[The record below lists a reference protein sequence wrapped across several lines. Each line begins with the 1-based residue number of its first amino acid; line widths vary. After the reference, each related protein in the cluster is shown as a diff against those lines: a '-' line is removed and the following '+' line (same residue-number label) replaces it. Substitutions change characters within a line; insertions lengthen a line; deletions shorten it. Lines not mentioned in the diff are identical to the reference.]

1 MKHIIKDMSSIG
13 KMNKIRYI
21 CLFLLVLC
29 YPRISQAGRI
39 EQYVDSSTTWL
50 SDRLQMHWVTYAD
63 TTYIKGE
70 VYDHLGQHRAPV
82 PTVCLSG
89 TRGHATT
96 YRHPSLEEIPPRH
109 EDERGM
115 WLYDNATQQYKWAPI
130 SETGNIAQSINQ
142 EICSLA
148 LQAAKKGT
156 QPYLDIANSIL
167 KTYMYGIRYTQMPQ
181 DILHGHMQT
190 LVGLQSFEVIHEN
203 TLPYMTETYNLLLQS
218 PDASRLFPD
227 AGRDTCIENAFR
239 HWAEIIIA
247 NGVPHNNWDIIQAR
261 FILNVASALQDDS
274 AYADGRGK
282 QYYIDVVLHQDFV
295 RQWSLS
301 RLAQQGFDQNNGIW
315 HECAGYNLVVL
326 EEFDK
331 ARALLL
337 DLTGNDLYDE
347 LPILIKA
354 RQTAAQ
360 MLFPD
365 SLTIGFGDT
374 HPSRLESYSLFRN
387 STKSGNTPAEALR
400 STLFY
405 APESSWLVARTGM
418 EKDTDLAFALN
429 GSKGNHQ
436 HANGISLELYGCGL
450 RLGPDAGIGY
460 TLYSGS
466 DYLEYY
472 GRFPAHNTVCVDGV
486 SDYPIM
492 MSQHAFT
499 LLDSAST
506 TLNSKLSTL
515 HSPLSYAE
523 VEFIEPE
530 TQAMQRRLVVMTEQ
544 YFVDIFRSRR
554 QDGQDRFNDY
564 FYHNLGQ
571 RILSQGANLQGT
583 PSSDLAFAGGHLY
596 AYSYFYDVQQIPY
609 TTNLTYSINN
619 DSICMNQWS
628 KPADHRRFYR
638 ALAPSTE
645 GLSRIKGMP
654 YDIRNTPTL
663 TYIERQF
670 GEAWTRPFVH
680 VFEPTAKHQTP
691 STIQRVEYPKVTII
705 DKTTESA
712 VAVLIVHKDGTRDL
726 IVSTDNPQ
734 SCVRV
739 LGKKYK
745 GAINCVRL

>member
-1 MKHIIKDMSSIG
+1 MKHIINDMLSIG
-13 KMNKIRYI
+13 KMNNLRYI
-21 CLFLLVLC
+21 CLFLLAIC

-39 EQYVDSSTTWL
+39 DQYVDSSATWL

-63 TTYIKGE
+63 TTYVRGE
-70 VYDHLGQHRAPV
+70 KFDHVGQHRAPV

-89 TRGHATT
+89 SRGHATT
-96 YRHPSLEEIPPRH
+96 YRRPSLNELQPRH
-109 EDERGM
+109 EDPRGM

-130 SETGNIAQSINQ
+130 SETGNIVQSINQ
-142 EICSLA
+142 EIGSLA

-156 QPYLDIANSIL
+156 QPYVDIACSIL

-181 DILHGHMQT
+181 DLDHGHIQT
-190 LVGLQSFEVIHEN
+190 LIGLQSFEVIHEN
-203 TLPYMTETYNLLLQS
+203 TLPYMAETYNLLV
-218 PDASRLFPD
+218 PIV
-227 AGRDTCIENAFR
+227 GRDTCIENGFR
-239 HWAEIIIA
+239 HWADIIIA

-261 FILNVASALQDDS
+261 FILNAASTLQDDS
-274 AYADGRGK
+274 AYADGHGK
-282 QYYIDVVLHQDFV
+282 QYYIDVVLHRDFV

-301 RLAQQGFDQNNGIW
+301 TLAQRGYDQNNGIW

-326 EEFDK
+326 EEFDQ

-337 DLTGNDLYDE
+337 DLTGKDLYDE

-354 RQTAAQ
+354 HQSAAQ

-374 HPSRLESYSLFRN
+374 HPSPLN
-387 STKSGNTPAEALR
+387 SKLSTLHSPL

-418 EKDTDLAFALN
+418 AKDTDLAFALN
-429 GSKGNHQ
+429 GSMGNHQ

-460 TLYSGS
+460 SLYSGS

-472 GRFPAHNTVCVDGV
+472 SRFPAHNTVCVDGV

-499 LLDSAST
+499 LRAS
-506 TLNSKLSTL
+506 STSL
-515 HSPLSYAE
+515 PLYSSTPLPPTYAE
-523 VEFIEPE
+523 VEMIEPE
-530 TQAMQRRLVVMTEQ
+530 TQAVQRRLVVMTEQ

-554 QDGQDRFNDY
+554 QDGQDRFHDY

-571 RILSQGANLQGT
+571 RILRQGEEIKGES
-583 PSSDLAFAGGHLY
+583 SSDLAFAGGHLY

-609 TTNLTYSINN
+609 TADLYYSINN

-628 KPADHRRFYR
+628 MSSKERKYYR

-645 GLSRIKGMP
+645 GLSRAKGMP

-663 TYIERQF
+663 TYVERQT

-680 VFEPTAKHQTP
+680 VFEPQSATHPA
-691 STIQRVEYPKVTII
+691 TIERVEYPEVTIL
-705 DKTTESA
+705 DKNTESA
-712 VAVLIVHKDGTRDL
+712 VAVLIVHKDGKRDL
-726 IVSTDNPQ
+726 IVSADNAQ
-734 SCVRV
+734 ARVRV

-745 GAINCVRL
+745 GAVNCVQL

>member
-1 MKHIIKDMSSIG
+1 
-13 KMNKIRYI
+13 MNKTH
-21 CLFLLVLC
+21 LLIVLLLCLC

-39 EQYVDSSTTWL
+39 EQYVDSSATWL

-63 TTYIKGE
+63 TTYVKGE
-70 VYDHLGQHRAPV
+70 KFDHVGLHRAPV
-82 PTVCLSG
+82 PTVCISG
-89 TRGHATT
+89 TRGHVTS
-96 YRHPSLEEIPPRH
+96 YRRPTLEELPPRF

-115 WLYDNATQQYKWAPI
+115 WLFDNTTQQYKWAPI
-130 SETGNIAQSINQ
+130 NETGNIIQSINQ

-156 QPYLDIANSIL
+156 QPYLDIAHSIL
-167 KTYMYGIRYTQMPQ
+167 KTYMYGIRYSQMPQ
-181 DILHGHMQT
+181 DLDHGHIQT
-190 LVGLQSFEVIHEN
+190 LIGLQSFEVIHEN
-203 TLPYMTETYNLLLQS
+203 TLPYVAETYNLLI
-218 PDASRLFPD
+218 PIF
-227 AGRDTCIENAFR
+227 GRDTCIENGFR

-247 NGVPHNNWDIIQAR
+247 NGVPHNNWDIIQAC
-261 FILNVASALQDDS
+261 FILNAASTLQDNS
-274 AYADGRGK
+274 TYADSHGK
-282 QYYIDVVLHQDFV
+282 QYYIDVVLHKDFV

-301 RLAQQGFDQNNGIW
+301 TLAKRGFDQNNGIW

-326 EEFDK
+326 EEYHK
-331 ARALLL
+331 VRNLLL
-337 DLTGNDLYDE
+337 QLTGQDLYDE
-347 LPILIKA
+347 LPILTKA
-354 RQTAAQ
+354 HQAAPQ

-374 HPSRLESYSLFRN
+374 HPSRLKNYQL
-387 STKSGNTPAEALR
+387 STLNYQL

-429 GSKGNHQ
+429 GSMGNHQ

-460 TLYSGS
+460 SLYSGS

-472 GRFPAHNTVCVDGV
+472 SRFPAHNTVCVDGV
-486 SDYPIM
+486 SDYPVM
-492 MSQHAFT
+492 MSQHAFA
-499 LLDSAST
+499 LLDSTSNADGFT
-506 TLNSKLSTL
+506 
-515 HSPLSYAE
+515 YAQ

-530 TQAMQRRLVVMTEQ
+530 TQATQRRLVVMTDS

-554 QDGQDRFNDY
+554 QDGQDRFHDY

-571 RILSQGANLQGT
+571 RIHCGGVNLQGE

-609 TTNLTYSINN
+609 TASLTYSINN
-619 DSICMNQWS
+619 DSINMNQWS
-628 KPADHRRFYR
+628 MGTKERKYYR

-645 GLSRIKGMP
+645 GLSRAKNMP
-654 YDIRNTPTL
+654 YDMRNTPTL
-663 TYIERQF
+663 TYVERQM

-680 VFEPTAKHQTP
+680 VFEPNTKHQTP
-691 STIQRVEYPKVTII
+691 NTIKHVEYPKVQIL
-705 DKTTESA
+705 DKNTESA

-726 IVSTDNPQ
+726 IISTDNEQ